1 MYKVIKR
8 FHDLQDATKT
18 KSGTVYFEYNVGDTF
33 PRKGREVSEERIAEL
48 AGDSNRQGVPLI
60 KLVEEAENDSEAPA
74 VPPKKKA
81 AKNSKKES
89 DAELDEKSGT
99 DQEA

>member
-18 KSGTVYFEYNVGDTF
+18 KGGTVYFEYNVGDTF

-48 AGDSNRQGVPLI
+48 AGAGNGQGVPLI
-60 KLVEEAENDSEAPA
+60 KLVEEAENDSGAPA
-74 VPPKKKA
+74 APKKKKA

-89 DAELDEKSGT
+89 DAEPDENSGA
-99 DQEA
+99 E